1 MLFLES
7 CGVSVHVLLPNM
19 LQLTFAQNIT
29 FYKLRT
35 KECYNR
41 SQNNMCVS
49 KPETNDST
57 NFVLENKLNK
67 VFLKK
72 KTVIFLIENNY

>member
-35 KECYNR
+35 KKCYNR
-41 SQNNMCVS
+41 PQNNMCIS

-57 NFVLENKLNK
+57 NFVLENKLK
-67 VFLKK
+67 FFKK
-72 KTVIFLIENNY
+72 KNLFFLIENNR